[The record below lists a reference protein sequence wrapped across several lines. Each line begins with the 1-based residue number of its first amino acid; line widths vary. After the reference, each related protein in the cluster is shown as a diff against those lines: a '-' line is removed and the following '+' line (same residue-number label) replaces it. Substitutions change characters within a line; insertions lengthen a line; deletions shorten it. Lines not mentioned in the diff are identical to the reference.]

1 MYKRQVEQ
9 PSAQIRVLAFN
20 AVSSAMSYISPDSNT
35 DRVFNNADSFAMV
48 FDATWRK
55 LTEKNTYETQNE
67 KIVSALDA
75 MSDHPFMISSPET
88 ARQVA
93 TFRIR
98 LLELD

>member
-1 MYKRQVEQ
+1 
-9 PSAQIRVLAFN
+9 
-20 AVSSAMSYISPDSNT
+20 MSYISPDSAT

-55 LTEKNTYETQNE
+55 LTEINTYRTHEE
-67 KIVSALDA
+67 KLTSVLDA
-75 MSDHPFMISSPET
+75 MSDHPFLISSPET

>member
-1 MYKRQVEQ
+1 
-9 PSAQIRVLAFN
+9 
-20 AVSSAMSYISPDSNT
+20 MSYISPDSNT

-55 LTEKNTYETQNE
+55 LTEKHTCGTLEE
-67 KIVSALDA
+67 KVNSALDS
-75 MSDHPFMISSPET
+75 MSDHPFMISSPEV

>member
-1 MYKRQVEQ
+1 
-9 PSAQIRVLAFN
+9 
-20 AVSSAMSYISPDSNT
+20 MSDMLPNPNT

-55 LTEKNTYETQNE
+55 LTEKNTYETKEE
-67 KIVSALDA
+67 KISSALDA

>member
-1 MYKRQVEQ
+1 
-9 PSAQIRVLAFN
+9 
-20 AVSSAMSYISPDSNT
+20 MSYISPDSNT

-55 LTEKNTYETQNE
+55 LTEKNTYGTFEE
-67 KIVSALDA
+67 KMNSALDS
-75 MSDHPFMISSPET
+75 MSDHPFMISSPEI

>member
-1 MYKRQVEQ
+1 M
-9 PSAQIRVLAFN
+9 P
-20 AVSSAMSYISPDSNT
+20 YIPPDSTT

-55 LTEKNTYETQNE
+55 LAEKKTYGTLEE
-67 KIVSALDA
+67 KVTSALDA

-93 TFRIR
+93 NFRIR

>member
-1 MYKRQVEQ
+1 
-9 PSAQIRVLAFN
+9 
-20 AVSSAMSYISPDSNT
+20 MSYISPDSNT

-55 LTEKNTYETQNE
+55 LTEKNTYKTKEE
-67 KIVSALDA
+67 KISSALDA
-75 MSDHPFMISSPET
+75 MSDHPFMISSPEI

-98 LLELD
+98 LLELN

>member
-1 MYKRQVEQ
+1 
-9 PSAQIRVLAFN
+9 
-20 AVSSAMSYISPDSNT
+20 MSYISPDSNT

-55 LTEKNTYETQNE
+55 LTEKNTYETKEE
-67 KIVSALDA
+67 KISSALDA
-75 MSDHPFMISSPET
+75 MSDHPFMISSPEI

-98 LLELD
+98 LLELN